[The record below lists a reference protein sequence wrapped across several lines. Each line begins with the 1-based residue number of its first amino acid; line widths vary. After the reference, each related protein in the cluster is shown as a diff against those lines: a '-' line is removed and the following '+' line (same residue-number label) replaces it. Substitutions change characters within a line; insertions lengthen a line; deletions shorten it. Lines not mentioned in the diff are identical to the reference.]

1 MLAVTAVCII
11 TNLWANIRAAQYR
24 GINFSP
30 ANQIAN
36 LLEGGVGE
44 NQGEY
49 DQWFWCVL

>member
-1 MLAVTAVCII
+1 MAHRAVCII
-11 TNLWANIRAAQYR
+11 TRLRANAPAAPDR

-36 LLEGGVGE
+36 LLDGGVGE

-49 DQWFWCVL
+49 DQWIRCLL